1 MPILVSDIR
10 SRLEEPRDSIVEK
23 ALLKLGTSRSAVRK
37 AAVSKTSVE
46 IFFSCNFLLHDSQFV
61 CLNNSRVGR
70 NNVTGREKYNVS
82 EDNLSAV

>member
-37 AAVSKTSVE
+37 AAVSKTSVDARKGK
-46 IFFSCNFLLHDSQFV
+46 ISLFSSVLLEFCGDEEALVKRLCNPHVVF
-61 CLNNSRVGR
+61 RR
-70 NNVTGREKYNVS
+70 
-82 EDNLSAV
+82 